1 MIPRNLQ
8 ITLALLILSIVAA
21 GVYILYLKS
30 EAEKVTPVGVENMT
44 PVAAPFSGPKT
55 EIKLV
60 IAYDQDGLVRVRDS
74 SAALPDEPSARAQE
88 LLRVLLREYMQKP
101 TPHQLGDGSDIH
113 SVYMV
118 PGGTCVVDL
127 SANFAANH
135 PSGTLVEQLSVVSL
149 AGTLI
154 LNLPQIKK
162 VKFLVDGHEH
172 ETLAGHVDLSPA
184 YDSDS
189 ITQMMK
195 ELQY

>member
-8 ITLALLILSIVAA
+8 ITLALLILSIVGA
-21 GVYILYLKS
+21 GIYILYLKS
-30 EAEKVTPVGVENMT
+30 EAEKVAPVGVENT
-44 PVAAPFSGPKT
+44 APVAAPLTGPI
-55 EIKLV
+55 ENIKLV
-60 IAYDQDGLVRVRDS
+60 IAYDQDGLIRVKDT

-135 PSGTLVEQLSVVSL
+135 PSGALVEQLSVVSM

-172 ETLAGHVDLSPA
+172 ETLAGHVGLSPS
-184 YDSDS
+184 YDADT